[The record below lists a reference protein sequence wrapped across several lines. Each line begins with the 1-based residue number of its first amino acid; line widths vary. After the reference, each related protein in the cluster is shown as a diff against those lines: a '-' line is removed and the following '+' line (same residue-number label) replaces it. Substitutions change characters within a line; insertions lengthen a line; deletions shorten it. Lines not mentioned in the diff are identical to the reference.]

1 VRDARDQVAVRF
13 GPRPEQL
20 PPAVARWDELPRVE
34 LAPYLPPS
42 EDTVSVGLDD
52 WRSGTI
58 DFYRVDAHADALGE
72 RGLVPVAAS
81 GDPDA
86 RLQLLTRCQ
95 RWLDRRNQSSRQP
108 WFAQVL
114 GVHWSLHDRRRPLV
128 RADHNHALDTWQWLL
143 RLEPSASAA
152 AQVAALFHDV
162 ERPDGEAEHPAEQ
175 EPLDPRV
182 ARERDRD
189 DSEPERGR
197 AEGRARR
204 LRDVLAGCR
213 EVEEVAERA
222 AQLVAATDGAGD
234 VDAAGGDLALLEDA
248 DALSFLSLLCTG
260 YLDYH
265 GEKHTAHELER
276 TLSRMSLRALR
287 FLTRVRLRADVAA
300 LLETVVTRIH

>member
-1 VRDARDQVAVRF
+1 MRDARDHVAVRF
-13 GPRPEQL
+13 GPRPDQL

-52 WRSGTI
+52 WRGGTI

-95 RWLDRRNQSSRQP
+95 RWLDRRNRSSRQP

-114 GVHWSLHDRRRPLV
+114 GVHWSLHDRSRPLV

-162 ERPDGEAEHPAEQ
+162 ERPDREAEHPAEQ
-175 EPLDPRV
+175 EPRGPRSH
-182 ARERDRD
+182 DRD
-189 DSEPERGR
+189 DSERGR
-197 AEGRARR
+197 AHAEDRARR

-222 AQLVAATDGAGD
+222 AQLVAATDGAGE
-234 VDAAGGDLALLEDA
+234 VEAAVGDLALLEDA
-248 DALSFLSLLCTG
+248 DALSFLSLICTG
-260 YLDYH
+260 FLDYH
-265 GEKHTAHELER
+265 GEKHTAQELER
-276 TLSRMSLRALR
+276 TLSRLSLRALR

-300 LLETVVTRIH
+300 LLERVVTRTH